1 MAASHLGP
9 PGAGV
14 SVGLDAHAEANL
26 RFIRQAMERSSV
38 FTSLSGRGAILTGV
52 TAVGASWM
60 ASRQAEFTGWLG
72 IWLAEAAVAVLIAA
86 TTTLLKVQRSETP
99 AITRPIRNF
108 AFGMAPPFLAAG
120 VLTVALARAEQLHWM
135 IPGAWLLLYGCGIAT
150 GGAFSVRIVPV
161 MGCCFMLLG
170 TLALFVPSTLHD
182 TLLAFGFGGLHIVFG
197 VIITRRYGG

>member
-14 SVGLDAHAEANL
+14 PVGLDAH
-26 RFIRQAMERSSV
+26 
-38 FTSLSGRGAILTGV
+38 
-52 TAVGASWM
+52 
-60 ASRQAEFTGWLG
+60 
-72 IWLAEAAVAVLIAA
+72 
-86 TTTLLKVQRSETP
+86 
-99 AITRPIRNF
+99 
-108 AFGMAPPFLAAG
+108 
-120 VLTVALARAEQLHWM
+120 
-135 IPGAWLLLYGCGIAT
+135 YGCGIAT